1 MIRFDYETFIANKL
15 YVAGVSAETVRNQLL
30 ESNNT
35 FNLVKNGK
43 KKKIKVYG
51 KRLLAIFYKLHQ
63 S

>member
-15 YVAGVSAETVRNQLL
+15 YVAGVSAETVRNQLV